1 MIQDKLKWLLFSLGI
16 ALAGCALD
24 SGYNPN
30 PFDDDAEI
38 DYVLDSLP
46 LCTGDLEGYVFLY
59 AGGLDVGHWEDYVE
73 KVITCVEGEWFVL
86 RDLEEHTP
94 DIDKLPHFTVP
105 GKGMR

>member
-1 MIQDKLKWLLFSLGI
+1 MIQDKLKWLLFFLGI

-30 PFDDDAEI
+30 SFDDDADI
-38 DYVLDSLP
+38 DYILDSLP

>member
-1 MIQDKLKWLLFSLGI
+1 MIQDKLKWLLFFLGI

-59 AGGLDVGHWEDYVE
+59 SGAMDVGYWENDVE
-73 KVITCVEGEWFVL
+73 KVIVCVEGEWIVL
-86 RDLEEHTP
+86 RNLEEHTS
-94 DIDKLPHFTVP
+94 DLDTLPHFRMP